1 MFKKSASLPFTNDAS
16 ALFLPWMIMLMVF
29 FATLSTAGVL
39 SLNSM
44 VGRWG
49 ASVSGSLTVQIL
61 PAHENGKID
70 RLQMQRETEQV
81 LALLRSTAGVSSAGV
96 LTERQLKDLLKP
108 WLNETVLMDDLPM
121 PRLIDV
127 QLLDGAKI
135 DLNELAERM
144 SVAAPHASMDVH
156 KLWMGKLYKL
166 ATALEML
173 GSTVLSLV
181 FATTSLIVIY
191 VTVSSFRVHR
201 PIVELLHQMGAR
213 DNFICRRYAE
223 RIAVFSFLG
232 AIFGIGAALPVLFS
246 VASLVSGFGGGLLSE
261 ARFTAANWCVV
272 GLIPAGAVAL
282 STFCAYLTVR
292 RTLRRMP

>member
-29 FATLSTAGVL
+29 FAALATAGVL

-49 ASVSGSLTVQIL
+49 AAVSGSLTVQIL
-61 PAHENGKID
+61 PAQENGKTD
-70 RLQMQRETEQV
+70 RLQMQRETDQV
-81 LALLRSTAGVSSAGV
+81 LTLLRRTAGVSSARV

-108 WLNETVLMDDLPM
+108 WLNEAVLTDDLPL

-127 QLLDGAKI
+127 QLIENAKI
-135 DLNELAERM
+135 DLNELSERM

-173 GSTVLSLV
+173 GSTILSLV
-181 FATTSLIVIY
+181 FATTSLIVVY

-201 PIVELLHQMGAR
+201 PIVELLHQMGAH
-213 DNFICRRYAE
+213 DGFISRRYAE
-223 RIAVFSFLG
+223 RIALFSSLG
-232 AIFGIGAALPVLFS
+232 AFFGIAAALPVLFS
-246 VASLVSGFGGGLLSE
+246 VASLVTDFGGGLLSE
-261 ARFTAANWCVV
+261 ARFTAADWCVV
-272 GLIPAGAVAL
+272 GLIPIGAVVL
-282 STFCAYLTVR
+282 STFCAYLTVC